1 MKLFKTL
8 AACFGLCAA
17 LTACDKPSDEVVSAQ
32 TSADKMTVVTTFT
45 IIEDIAQNVAGDAAD
60 VHSITKAGAEIHD
73 YEPTPK
79 DIAKVK
85 EADLILWNGMNL
97 ERWFEKFYA
106 DAKDI
111 PAVVVTDGIT
121 PIPIKAGSYKDLPN
135 PHAWMSTS
143 NALIYVEN
151 IKNAFIK
158 HDPKTK
164 TCILKM
170 PKNTPKN

>member
-1 MKLFKTL
+1 MIPSFELKKWATCLGLSL
-8 AACFGLCAA
+8 ALIGCGN
-17 LTACDKPSDEVVSAQ
+17 DKPAEQKTEQAPTPTAQ
-32 TSADKMTVVTTFT
+32 TDKMTVVTTFT

-60 VHSITKAGAEIHD
+60 VESITKAGAEIHD

-135 PHAWMSTS
+135 PHAWMATS
-143 NALIYVEN
+143 NAWI
-151 IKNAFIK
+151 
-158 HDPKTK
+158 
-164 TCILKM
+164 
-170 PKNTPKN
+170 